1 LSDSVVAALCFAK
14 ERIAA
19 AHYPEKKVAEELIAA
34 GHYPAEAVSQLQSA
48 YSIRVQ
54 PQRQRSPSGHLIAHL
69 PLEFPRFW

>member
-19 AHYPEKKVAEELIAA
+19 ARYPGMEVAEELIAA
-34 GHYPAEAVSQLQSA
+34 GHYPAAVVYQLQSA

-54 PQRQRSPSGHLIAHL
+54 PQR
-69 PLEFPRFW
+69 